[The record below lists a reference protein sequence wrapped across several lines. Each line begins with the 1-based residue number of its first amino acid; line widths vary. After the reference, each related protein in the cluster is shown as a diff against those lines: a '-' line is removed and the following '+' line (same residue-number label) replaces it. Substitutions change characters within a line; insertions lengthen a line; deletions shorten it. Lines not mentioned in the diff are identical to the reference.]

1 MSRCGAELLGA
12 VLPEAALLEPAALG
26 AGGLGV
32 WLSKALSLGGLRI
45 IAGPDMGWA
54 GAGLGWGWTGWAGLE
69 LDWGWAKLG

>member
-32 WLSKALSLGGLRI
+32 WLLKALSMGGLRI
-45 IAGPDMGWA
+45 TAGPDMGWA
-54 GAGLGWGWTGWAGLE
+54 GAGLGLDWLGWAGA
-69 LDWGWAKLG
+69 GLGLG

>member
-32 WLSKALSLGGLRI
+32 WLLKALSLGGLRI
-45 IAGPDMGWA
+45 TAGPDMGWA
-54 GAGLGWGWTGWAGLE
+54 GAGLGLDWLGWAGA
-69 LDWGWAKLG
+69 GLGLG